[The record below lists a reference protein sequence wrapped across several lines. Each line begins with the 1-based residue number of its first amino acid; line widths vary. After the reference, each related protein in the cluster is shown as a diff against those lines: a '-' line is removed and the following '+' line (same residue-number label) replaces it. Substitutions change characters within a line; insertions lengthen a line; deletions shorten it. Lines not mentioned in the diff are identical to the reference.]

1 MRELIGTGVA
11 LITPFDDNGS
21 VDVDALVRL
30 VHFQIEHGIN
40 YLVVSGTT
48 GESVTLS
55 KTEKEAVLQTVI
67 QANAGR
73 VPIVLGVGGN
83 DTQTV
88 AEQIKQ
94 VNSNEVT
101 AVLSVSPMYNKPSQA
116 GLIAHFTAVAEA
128 SPVPVILYNVP
139 GRTAS
144 NMLPSTVLKLA
155 KVPNIVGIKEAS
167 GDLAQ
172 AMEILRVTPENF
184 LIISGDDMIALPMV
198 LMGGHGVISVIG
210 QGYPAKFSQMIQAAR
225 QGDVR
230 KAQKIHYDLMPVID
244 MIFEQGNPSGIK
256 ALLHK
261 KGICLNRL
269 RLPLVPVDSS
279 LEQRIEDFATESS
292 AH

>member
-1 MRELIGTGVA
+1 MDQLVSDLGQIVGPSHVLTGTDMA
-11 LITPFDDNGS
+11 RYSSDWLHQYKWQPRAIIRPAT
-21 VDVDALVRL
+21 
-30 VHFQIEHGIN
+30 
-40 YLVVSGTT
+40 
-48 GESVTLS
+48 
-55 KTEKEAVLQTVI
+55 
-67 QANAGR
+67 
-73 VPIVLGVGGN
+73 
-83 DTQTV
+83 
-88 AEQIKQ
+88 AEQ
-94 VNSNEVT
+94 VSEV
-101 AVLSVSPMYNKPSQA
+101 V
-116 GLIAHFTAVAEA
+116 
-128 SPVPVILYNVP
+128 
-139 GRTAS
+139 
-144 NMLPSTVLKLA
+144 KLA

-279 LEQRIEDFATESS
+279 LEQRIEEFATESS